1 MKPQAAFEYLNRIA
15 GVAPLGLP
23 VFEGAEAIVPTP
35 FRVATAAAASLG
47 FGAAV
52 AGEIWRFRGGD
63 RQTIAVDLKAAASS
77 LVSASLIRR
86 NGQPLP
92 DPQDGNPTIGFY
104 QSADGRWLHLHG
116 GFVHLARR
124 TLDLLNAE
132 NDEKSVLD
140 GVSKW
145 SGLALE
151 DAMAFMQLCGAVVR
165 TEEEWRLSV
174 QGRVTGPPIMLKKI
188 GEAPPLRLPPS
199 RAPLAGIR
207 VLDLTRVLAGP
218 TASRILASHG
228 ADVLNIRAERMPT
241 IAAYDLDTGAGKR
254 AAFLDLA
261 KPADAET
268 LRRLVRGAQIF
279 VDSYRPGALARLGFS
294 PAALAHIAPGMTYV
308 AVSAYGAEGP
318 WAGRRGWEQLAQS
331 ATGIA
336 VEQGA
341 FMAARRK
348 SRRETLPELIPAAV
362 LDYATGYL
370 AAAGAMAALL
380 RRIREGGSWL
390 VQVSLAS
397 TAVWLQSLG
406 KIDAASVP
414 MGWEPRDG
422 LDQYLTSCETKD
434 GWLEL
439 LGPVVRMSKTPPLMA
454 PPPMPGY
461 AEAPSWGSA
470 HGETNAA
477 EVQSAQ
483 A

>member
-92 DPQDGNPTIGFY
+92 DPQEGNPTIGFY

-341 FMAARRK
+341 FMAVRRR